1 MIYLPETTP
10 LEDYLDLY
18 RKLYAMTGT
27 LGGGTT
33 LTENKDFITAS
44 RLDGSHNVTTLRRM
58 GDLSIILI
66 PLLALA
72 AQSVFEDKRR
82 SEYGI
87 RHALGQTSRHRFAQ
101 NTAETLLTA
110 LLTTMAA
117 AVLCPLGYVGTLALA
132 DAMGAAITL
141 SSFNIPLY
149 IALLG
154 LTFISVII
162 ACAIRKP
169 IRQNHKQYIQNTAE
183 RNSL

>member
-1 MIYLPETTP
+1 
-10 LEDYLDLY
+10 
-18 RKLYAMTGT
+18 
-27 LGGGTT
+27 
-33 LTENKDFITAS
+33 
-44 RLDGSHNVTTLRRM
+44 
-58 GDLSIILI
+58 
-66 PLLALA
+66 LA
-72 AQSVFEDKRR
+72 AKGVFEDKRR

-87 RHALGQTSRHRFAQ
+87 RHALGQTSRHCFAQ

-110 LLTTMAA
+110 LLTTLAA
-117 AVLCPLGYVGTLALA
+117 AVTCPLGYIGTLALA

-141 SSFNIPLY
+141 SSFNIPLC
-149 IALLG
+149 IVLLG